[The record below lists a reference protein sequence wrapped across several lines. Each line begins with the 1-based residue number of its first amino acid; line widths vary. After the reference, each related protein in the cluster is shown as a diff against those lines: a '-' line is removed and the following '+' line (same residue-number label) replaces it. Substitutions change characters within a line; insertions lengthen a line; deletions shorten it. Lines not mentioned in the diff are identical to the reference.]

1 MNKVD
6 KILSEKE
13 IVREQFW
20 ALPVLQQKI
29 HIINDVNDYH
39 ETKNII
45 ESSSNKIV
53 Y

>member
-13 IVREQFW
+13 IVREQFCE
-20 ALPVLQQKI
+20 LPVLQQKI

-45 ESSSNKIV
+45 GNKAEV
-53 Y
+53 N